1 MTLLELKIGLSREI
15 NLNLDFRSEKPE
27 MHNYSVTN

>member
-15 NLNLDFRSEKPE
+15 NLNLDFRSDKRE
-27 MHNYSVTN
+27 MHN